1 MICELHLGGCGCRRN
16 VEDLVVVVH
25 GINKDLI
32 KLDCPLYSSFGNDT
46 SLGQGDYQVWK
57 WPCSP
62 VVLSFSSI

>member
-1 MICELHLGGCGCRRN
+1 MICEFHLGECGCRRN

-57 WPCSP
+57 
-62 VVLSFSSI
+62 